1 MGDGEERLKES
12 RALYLAGAS
21 QSIPDTIIDR
31 FTGTIAVAIGANVA
45 ESGLIN
51 GGRQLALTL
60 PQVLFGGIADQ
71 IGKKKIII
79 TGRVLAG
86 IALAA
91 LAFVGTPLTLLALV
105 VAVSV
110 AIAMATPAW
119 GSLVGDYAGEL
130 RRGTII
136 GRINSVAQIG
146 GLAAKVTALI
156 ITFNQ
161 TGPMSMASFT
171 PLLLLASASCFASAI
186 LISLTEERPPVGG
199 RRRSLDFGSLFG
211 DRDLRRFLLV
221 SFAFGLGAA
230 TASPFFSYIT
240 VGKLGMSI
248 WQIAASAAANLA
260 FNVVGQRV
268 FGRIIDRVGRRPVIV
283 FSRVGMA
290 ASTLVYAYA
299 TDWTQIVAVE
309 AFVGIEL
316 AAWACGQST
325 YIIDIAPS
333 RLRATYLAA
342 SMTAVGVSN
351 FLGSYIMG
359 TLSKGFIA
367 STDYAAISV
376 ALLFTAVLRFT
387 IGFAFLTMRESK
399 PTSQAR

>member
-1 MGDGEERLKES
+1 MGADEEHLKES
-12 RALYLAGAS
+12 KALYLAGAS

-31 FTGTIAVAIGANVA
+31 FTSTMAVAVGSNVA

-60 PQVLFGGIADQ
+60 PQVLFGGIADT
-71 IGKKKIII
+71 IGKRKLII
-79 TGRVLAG
+79 TGRVLCGVSFA
-86 IALAA
+86 I
-91 LAFVGTPLTLLALV
+91 LAFVGSPLWLLAMV

-110 AIAMATPAW
+110 SIAMAAPAW

-146 GLAAKVTALI
+146 GLVAMVTALL
-156 ITFNQ
+156 ITLNQ
-161 TGPMSMASFT
+161 SGPMNMASFT
-171 PLLLLASASCFASAI
+171 PLLLLASASSFASAI
-186 LISLTEERPPVGG
+186 LISLTEERAPTSEK
-199 RRRSLDFGSLFG
+199 RRSLDFGSLL
-211 DRDLRRFLLV
+211 DDKDLRKFLLV
-221 SFAFGLGAA
+221 SFVFGFGAA
-230 TASPFFSYIT
+230 TASPFFSFIT
-240 VGKLGMSI
+240 VGKLHMSI

-260 FNVVGQRV
+260 CSVVGQRV
-268 FGRIIDRVGRRPVIV
+268 FGRIIDAVGRRPVIV

-290 ASTLVYAYA
+290 ASTVVYALA
-299 TDWTQIVAVE
+299 TDWWQIVAVE

-325 YIIDIAPS
+325 YIIDIAPQK
-333 RLRATYLAA
+333 LRATYLAA

-359 TLSKGFIA
+359 ILTKGFIA
-367 STDYAAISV
+367 STDYAAISM
-376 ALLFTAVLRFT
+376 ALLFTAVLRF
-387 IGFAFLTMRESK
+387 GFGFLFLTMKESK
-399 PTSQAR
+399 PTS

>member
-1 MGDGEERLKES
+1 MAGEEEHLEES
-12 RALYLAGAS
+12 KALYLAGAT

-31 FTGTIAVAIGANVA
+31 FAGTMAVAVGANVA

-71 IGKKKIII
+71 LGKRRIIVA
-79 TGRVLAG
+79 GRVLCG
-86 IALAA
+86 LAFA
-91 LAFVGTPLTLLALV
+91 VLAFVGTPLWLFVMV
-105 VAVSV
+105 VVVSV

-146 GLAAKVTALI
+146 GFAAMVTALL
-156 ITFNQ
+156 ITLNQ

-171 PLLLLASASCFASAI
+171 PLVLLASASSFASAI
-186 LISLTEERPPVGG
+186 LISLTEERAPTGV
-199 RRRSLDFGSLFG
+199 RHNSLDFGSLFG
-211 DRDLRRFLLV
+211 DGDLKRFLIV
-221 SFAFGLGAA
+221 SFVFGFGAA

-290 ASTLVYAYA
+290 ASTVVYALA
-299 TDWTQIVAVE
+299 TDWVQIVAIE
-309 AFVGIEL
+309 AFVGMGL

-325 YIIDIAPS
+325 YIIDIAPQ

-342 SMTAVGVSN
+342 SMTAVGVSS

-359 TLSKGFIA
+359 TVTKGFIA
-367 STDYAAISV
+367 STDYAAISM

-387 IGFAFLTMRESK
+387 IGFLFLTMRESK
-399 PTSQAR
+399 PSQVR

>member
-1 MGDGEERLKES
+1 MAGKEEHLEES
-12 RALYLAGAS
+12 KALYLAGAT
-21 QSIPDTIIDR
+21 QSVPDTIIDR
-31 FTGTIAVAIGANVA
+31 FTSTMAVAVGSNVA

-60 PQVLFGGIADQ
+60 PQVFFGGLADRLGKRKLIIA
-71 IGKKKIII
+71 
-79 TGRVLAG
+79 GRALCG
-86 IALAA
+86 IAFAA
-91 LAFVGTPLTLLALV
+91 LAFVGSPFWLLAMI
-105 VAVSV
+105 VAVSF
-110 AIAMATPAW
+110 AIAMAQPAW

-146 GLAAKVTALI
+146 GLIAMVTALA

-171 PLLLLASASCFASAI
+171 PLLLFASASSFASAF
-186 LISLTEERPPVGG
+186 LISKTIEKAPSGER
-199 RRRSLDFGSLFG
+199 RHFDFGSLFG
-211 DRDLRRFLLV
+211 DKDLRKFLVV
-221 SFAFGLGAA
+221 SFLFGFGAS

-248 WQIAASAAANLA
+248 WQIAATAVANLT
-260 FNVVGQRV
+260 FNVLGQRF
-268 FGRIIDRVGRRPVIV
+268 FGRIIDKVGRRPVIV

-290 ASTLVYAYA
+290 ASTVVYALA
-299 TDWTQIVAVE
+299 TDWTQIVIIE

-325 YIIDIAPS
+325 YIIDIAPAK
-333 RLRATYLAA
+333 LRATYLAA

-351 FLGSYIMG
+351 FLGSYLMG
-359 TLSKGFIA
+359 FATKGFIA
-367 STDYAAISV
+367 STDYTAIST

-387 IGFAFLTMRESK
+387 IGFLFLTMRESK
-399 PTSQAR
+399 PPA

>member
-1 MGDGEERLKES
+1 MAREEEHFEES
-12 RALYLAGAS
+12 NALYLAGAS

-31 FTGTIAVAIGANVA
+31 FTGTIAVAVGANVA

-60 PQVLFGGIADQ
+60 PQVLFGGLADQ
-71 IGKKKIII
+71 FGKRKIII
-79 TGRVLAG
+79 AGRVLSG
-86 IALAA
+86 LLLAV
-91 LAFVGTPLTLLALV
+91 LAFIGTPFWLLILV

-110 AIAMATPAW
+110 AIAMAQPAW
-119 GSLVGDYAGEL
+119 GSLVADYAGEL

-146 GLAAKVTALI
+146 GFTAMVIALL

-161 TGPMSMASFT
+161 TGPMSMTSFT
-171 PLLLLASASCFASAI
+171 PLLLFASASSFVSAI
-186 LISLTEERPPVGG
+186 LISHTEERVPAGG
-199 RRRSLDFGSLFG
+199 KHRNLDFGSLFE
-211 DRDLRRFLLV
+211 DKDLRRFLIV
-221 SFAFGLGAA
+221 SFVFGFGAA

-248 WQIAASAAANLA
+248 WQIAASAVANLA
-260 FNVVGQRV
+260 CNVAGQRV
-268 FGRIIDRVGRRPVIV
+268 FGRIIDRIGRRPVIV

-290 ASTLVYAYA
+290 ASTLVYAFA
-299 TDWTQIVAVE
+299 TSWVQIVAIE

-325 YIIDIAPS
+325 FIIDIAPS
-333 RLRATYLAA
+333 KLRATYLAA

-359 TLSKGFIA
+359 TISKGFIA
-367 STDYAAISV
+367 STDYGAISI

-387 IGFAFLTMRESK
+387 IGFAFLTIKESR

>member
-1 MGDGEERLKES
+1 MGADEEHLKES

-21 QSIPDTIIDR
+21 QSVPDTIIDR
-31 FTGTIAVAIGANVA
+31 FTSTMAVAVGSNVA

-60 PQVLFGGIADQ
+60 PQVIFGGLADQ
-71 IGKKKIII
+71 IGKRRLIVA
-79 TGRVLAG
+79 GRVLCGVAF
-86 IALAA
+86 AA
-91 LAFVGTPLTLLALV
+91 LAFVATPFWLLAMV

-110 AIAMATPAW
+110 SIAMAQPAW

-146 GLAAKVTALI
+146 GFAAMMAALL
-156 ITFNQ
+156 ITLTQ

-171 PLLLLASASCFASAI
+171 PLLVLASASSFASAF
-186 LISLTEERPPVGG
+186 LISLTEERAPTPGG
-199 RRRSLDFGSLFG
+199 RRKLEFASILADKN
-211 DRDLRRFLLV
+211 LRTFLIV
-221 SFAFGLGAA
+221 SFVFGFGAA
-230 TASPFFSYIT
+230 TASPFFSFIT
-240 VGKLGMSI
+240 VGKLKMSI
-248 WQIAASAAANLA
+248 WQIAATAAANLA
-260 FNVVGQRV
+260 FSVVSQRV
-268 FGRIIDRVGRRPVIV
+268 FGRIIDKVGRRPVIV

-290 ASTLVYAYA
+290 ASTVVYALA
-299 TDWTQIVAVE
+299 TDWWQIVAVE

-325 YIIDIAPS
+325 YIIDIAPPK
-333 RLRATYLAA
+333 LRATYLAA

-359 TLSKGFIA
+359 FATKGFIA
-367 STDYAAISV
+367 STDYSAISM
-376 ALLFTAVLRFT
+376 ALLFTALLRFT
-387 IGFAFLTMRESK
+387 IGFAFLGIRESK
-399 PTSQAR
+399 PATAS

>member
-1 MGDGEERLKES
+1 MAREEEHLKES
-12 RALYLAGAS
+12 NALYLAGAS
-21 QSIPDTIIDR
+21 QSFPDTIIDR
-31 FTGTIAVAIGANVA
+31 FTSTIAVAVGANVA

-60 PQVLFGGIADQ
+60 PQVLFGGLADQ
-71 IGKKKIII
+71 LGKKRIII
-79 TGRVLAG
+79 AGRVLCG
-86 IALAA
+86 LLLAI
-91 LAFVGTPLTLLALV
+91 LAFVGTPLWLLVLV
-105 VAVSV
+105 LAVS
-110 AIAMATPAW
+110 ASIAMAQPAW
-119 GSLVGDYAGEL
+119 GSLVADYAGEL

-146 GLAAKVTALI
+146 GLSAMVIALL
-156 ITFNQ
+156 ITFYQ
-161 TGPMSMASFT
+161 TGRMSMASFT
-171 PLLLLASASCFASAI
+171 PLLLLASASSFASAI
-186 LISLTEERPPVGG
+186 LISLTERARCFV
-199 RRRSLDFGSLFG
+199 FGF
-211 DRDLRRFLLV
+211 
-221 SFAFGLGAA
+221 GAA

-260 FNVVGQRV
+260 FNVIGQRV
-268 FGRIIDRVGRRPVIV
+268 FGRIIDKVGRRPVIV

-290 ASTLVYAYA
+290 ASTLVYAFA
-299 TDWTQIVAVE
+299 TNWVQIVAVE

-325 YIIDIAPS
+325 FIIDIAPS
-333 RLRATYLAA
+333 KLRATYLAA

-359 TLSKGFIA
+359 TLSKGFIM
-367 STDYAAISV
+367 STDYAAISLV
-376 ALLFTAVLRFT
+376 LLFTAALRFT

-399 PTSQAR
+399 PVS